1 MRQIGQEIDLGTSID
16 NNVLKLGPMT
26 MEASSDRIIIVEDP
40 FVSGYEC
47 ASCGGRGIVNCEN
60 CEGTGK
66 SVIVKDGKCS
76 HCQGAKSVACPTCG
90 GKGGTLVLPEASE
103 RRPTTGQIVSVGPLV
118 TTFKRG
124 ESVLYPSFVGH
135 VLDLEAT
142 DVTGQPVVAAIR
154 ILQPVDILAKITGH
168 MDLRR
173 TRSSKAMGTA
183 A

>member
-1 MRQIGQEIDLGTSID
+1 MRQVGQEIDLGSSVD
-16 NNVLKLGPMT
+16 NNVLQLGPMT
-26 MEASSDRIIIVEDP
+26 MEACSDRMIVIEDP

-47 ASCGGRGIVNCEN
+47 GTCAGSGVVRCANCD
-60 CEGTGK
+60 GTGK

-76 HCQGAKSVACPTCG
+76 HCQGAKTLACPTCG

-103 RRPTTGQIVSVGPLV
+103 RRPTTGQIISTGPEITKFV
-118 TTFKRG
+118 RG
-124 ESVLYPSFVGH
+124 QSVLYQSFSGH

-142 DVTGQPVVAAIR
+142 SVDGRPVVAAIR
-154 ILQPVDILAKITGH
+154 ILQESDILAKITGH